1 VIETLTAFVDE
12 MREVGVP
19 VSMVEALDAAA
30 ALEHADLSTPEGLR
44 AVLGAT
50 LIKSPRHR
58 AAFEAAF
65 DVFFGDGMPVP
76 SGDRAGASD
85 AGETA
90 ASGAGG
96 QGGEGDELAEAMAA
110 ALAAGDH
117 ETLRRLVRRAVDRLS
132 GMEPGRPVGGRYYQY
147 RVLSRL
153 DLDRLAERLFAAL
166 GEDGSDPLG
175 RRLESDRVQ
184 RLLDELREEIRR
196 EILRRLIDD
205 RGAEAVARTVRQP
218 LVEDIDLMH
227 ATREEIEQ
235 LERAVAPLARK
246 LGTRL
251 AQRRKRGSKGR
262 LDVRRTIRRS
272 LSHGGALVDP
282 RFKPPRRSKP
292 ELVLLCDVSGS
303 MATFARFTM
312 QLTYAIANELSKV
325 RTFAFIDGLDE
336 VTDFFGTDVAF
347 EEGLARMGVE
357 ADLVRRDGHSDYGRS
372 FREFRT
378 RFGEAVSARTTILV
392 TGDARNNYRES
403 GIADIEAVAARARAL
418 FWLNP
423 ESERYWDTGDSIM
436 GTYRGVADRVHE
448 VRTLRQLETFVAEA
462 ALPVSRRI
470 VVANPGFATTPSVVS
485 SPKFA
490 ES

>member
-30 ALEHADLSTPEGLR
+30 ALEYADLSTPEGLR

-65 DVFFGDGMPVP
+65 DVFFGDGTPVP

-96 QGGEGDELAEAMAA
+96 QGGEGDELTEAMAA

-227 ATREEIEQ
+227 AP
-235 LERAVAPLARK
+235 RA
-246 LGTRL
+246 
-251 AQRRKRGSKGR
+251 
-262 LDVRRTIRRS
+262 
-272 LSHGGALVDP
+272 
-282 RFKPPRRSKP
+282 
-292 ELVLLCDVSGS
+292 
-303 MATFARFTM
+303 
-312 QLTYAIANELSKV
+312 
-325 RTFAFIDGLDE
+325 
-336 VTDFFGTDVAF
+336 
-347 EEGLARMGVE
+347 
-357 ADLVRRDGHSDYGRS
+357 
-372 FREFRT
+372 
-378 RFGEAVSARTTILV
+378 
-392 TGDARNNYRES
+392 
-403 GIADIEAVAARARAL
+403 
-418 FWLNP
+418 
-423 ESERYWDTGDSIM
+423 
-436 GTYRGVADRVHE
+436 
-448 VRTLRQLETFVAEA
+448 
-462 ALPVSRRI
+462 
-470 VVANPGFATTPSVVS
+470 
-485 SPKFA
+485 
-490 ES
+490 

>member
-1 VIETLTAFVDE
+1 
-12 MREVGVP
+12 
-19 VSMVEALDAAA
+19 
-30 ALEHADLSTPEGLR
+30 
-44 AVLGAT
+44 
-50 LIKSPRHR
+50 
-58 AAFEAAF
+58 
-65 DVFFGDGMPVP
+65 
-76 SGDRAGASD
+76 
-85 AGETA
+85 
-90 ASGAGG
+90 
-96 QGGEGDELAEAMAA
+96 
-110 ALAAGDH
+110 
-117 ETLRRLVRRAVDRLS
+117 
-132 GMEPGRPVGGRYYQY
+132 
-147 RVLSRL
+147 
-153 DLDRLAERLFAAL
+153 
-166 GEDGSDPLG
+166 
-175 RRLESDRVQ
+175 
-184 RLLDELREEIRR
+184 
-196 EILRRLIDD
+196 
-205 RGAEAVARTVRQP
+205 VARTVRQP

-235 LERAVAPLARK
+235 LERAVSPLARK

-403 GIADIEAVAARARAL
+403 GIADIEAVAAQARAL

-470 VVANPGFATTPSVVS
+470 VVANPGFATTPSVVP

-490 ES
+490 EF